1 MIRRLAAGAAVT
13 GKFIKI
19 STLQGVREYHGST
32 VVTRPALVCEAA
44 VAQSGAMPNEPNR
57 LENRTPLRVAVDLA
71 SLEVRYPA
79 QQGVTENVSLHGAR
93 VVTGKPWPLNER
105 LNIRSLVGNLRS
117 RARVVYCE
125 ARSSG
130 DFVLGLQLSAT
141 AGDWTVPQRRRR
153 GIQ

>member
-1 MIRRLAAGAAVT
+1 
-13 GKFIKI
+13 
-19 STLQGVREYHGST
+19 
-32 VVTRPALVCEAA
+32 
-44 VAQSGAMPNEPNR
+44 MPNEPNR
-57 LENRTPLRVAVDLA
+57 LENRTALRVAVDLA

-93 VVTGKPWPLNER
+93 VVTAKPWPLNER

-125 ARSSG
+125 PRPSG

-141 AGDWTVPQRRRR
+141 AGDWILPQFR
-153 GIQ
+153 GRTLKA

>member
-1 MIRRLAAGAAVT
+1 
-13 GKFIKI
+13 
-19 STLQGVREYHGST
+19 
-32 VVTRPALVCEAA
+32 
-44 VAQSGAMPNEPNR
+44 MPIEPNR